1 MVQMGWLRRERT
13 KELLFA
19 AKELFTFSAF
29 EGVNGV
35 VEEEEDEERLFCCC
49 SRAFPFSAFKGAN
62 VVVEEEW
69 CSQGGRS

>member
-1 MVQMGWLRRERT
+1 
-13 KELLFA
+13 
-19 AKELFTFSAF
+19 
-29 EGVNGV
+29 VNGV